1 MAIGTG
7 LESRT
12 NCDQASTYFNKS
24 VGEAISFLD
33 TTGFKQALPDNWRT
47 VNKSRVS
54 LFLVTRY
61 KAKIPLLGILYLH
74 PVADEPTNKALILK
88 ILSELGRNSGGNI
101 VPRVSFITMM
111 WDDVDDV
118 KYAKG
123 TEAKLN

>member
-1 MAIGTG
+1 MDAEINYPLVCTYPRGFYDCIGSTGPGKSTFVSKFSEVDMAIGTG

-74 PVADEPTNKALILK
+74 PVADEPTNKA
-88 ILSELGRNSGGNI
+88 
-101 VPRVSFITMM
+101 
-111 WDDVDDV
+111 
-118 KYAKG
+118 
-123 TEAKLN
+123 